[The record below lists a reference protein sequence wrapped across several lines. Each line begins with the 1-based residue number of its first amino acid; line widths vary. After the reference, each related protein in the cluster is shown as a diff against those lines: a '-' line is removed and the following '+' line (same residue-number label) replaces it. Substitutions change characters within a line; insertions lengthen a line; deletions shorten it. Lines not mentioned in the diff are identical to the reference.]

1 MIKLITP
8 QKDQKIIFLRE
19 PFNIFSLIASNENEN
34 GNFTEPRE
42 IVDEIWKPSSTNR
55 FQRLV
60 RMTAPKNGS
69 IVGAA

>member
-1 MIKLITP
+1 MTILCKLEKHDVSVIKLITP

-42 IVDEIWKPSSTNR
+42 IVDEI
-55 FQRLV
+55 
-60 RMTAPKNGS
+60 
-69 IVGAA
+69 